1 MSFFISQHINLEDN
15 LIWDLLGIQD
25 DGNLDVAKPSMRS
38 EKRRQRTFLQ
48 WPSTAPVSGLDLA
61 KAGFFFVGPG
71 DSVKC
76 FCCGGILKSWVPGD
90 SPMSEHQRFFPNC
103 DFVLGKNVGNVPTF
117 PPRQASDCVDGQI
130 LSQLQRIPEEAE
142 EEEEERGLAR
152 QPTYPD
158 MESEAMRQATFH
170 NWPLN
175 AMAQPEQLAKA
186 GFFYSGHRDKVTCYY
201 CDGGLRNWEQ
211 GDDPWREHAK
221 WFPRCEFLLQARGRD
236 YINSIHDLYFTPMES
251 LGSSGQLDEQEST
264 VAQDQMG
271 NQDWPFLQQFS
282 IVQSA
287 LQMGFDQSLVES
299 LVQSK
304 YVLTGACYTSVSD
317 LVSDLLQEEENRGP
331 VKSAPETPA
340 VRTESQPE
348 CLEGAGNLSTEE
360 QLQRLQEERTCKV
373 CMNRMVSIVFVP
385 CGHLV
390 VCTECAPN
398 LQHCPICR
406 ALIRGS
412 VRTFMS

>member
-264 VAQDQMG
+264 VAQ
-271 NQDWPFLQQFS
+271 
-282 IVQSA
+282 
-287 LQMGFDQSLVES
+287 
-299 LVQSK
+299 
-304 YVLTGACYTSVSD
+304 
-317 LVSDLLQEEENRGP
+317 GP

>member
-1 MSFFISQHINLEDN
+1 MGMNRSSDSNGGGGAEAAETSTPAR
-15 LIWDLLGIQD
+15 GRP
-25 DGNLDVAKPSMRS
+25 GNHPVGRPGEHWGGRGA
-38 EKRRQRTFLQ
+38 TT
-48 WPSTAPVSGLDLA
+48 TAPAHWGPPRDLFYG
-61 KAGFFFVGPG
+61 AGDFSHALSFLPPSPPPWWGGGEGGEENQEVTWWTLQRLLPPEGSGPG
-71 DSVKC
+71 GQGGVRGVKGRAMKEVDSESVC
-76 FCCGGILKSWVPGD
+76 RPG
-90 SPMSEHQRFFPNC
+90 
-103 DFVLGKNVGNVPTF
+103 
-117 PPRQASDCVDGQI
+117 QASDCVDGQI
-130 LSQLQRIPEEAE
+130 LSQLQRISEEEE

-158 MESEAMRQATFH
+158 MEPEEMRRATFH

-175 AMAQPEQLAKA
+175 AMAQPEQLARA

-236 YINSIHDLYFTPMES
+236 YVNSICDLYFTPMES
-251 LGSSGQLDEQEST
+251 LGSSGELNEQEST
-264 VAQDQMG
+264 VAQ
-271 NQDWPFLQQFS
+271 
-282 IVQSA
+282 
-287 LQMGFDQSLVES
+287 
-299 LVQSK
+299 
-304 YVLTGACYTSVSD
+304 
-317 LVSDLLQEEENRGP
+317 GP

-340 VRTESQPE
+340 VRMESQPE
-348 CLEGAGNLSTEE
+348 CSEEAGNLSTEE

-373 CMNRMVSIVFVP
+373 CMDRMVSIVFVP